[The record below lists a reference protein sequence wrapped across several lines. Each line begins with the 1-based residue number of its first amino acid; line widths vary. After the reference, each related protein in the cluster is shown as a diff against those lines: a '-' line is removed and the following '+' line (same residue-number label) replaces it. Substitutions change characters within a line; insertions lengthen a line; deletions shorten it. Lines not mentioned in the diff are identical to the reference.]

1 MATRVYKSNRKSR
14 AKTSYASYKQNIR
27 KLEKKGYTIDKE
39 DILKKKDF
47 DRIYNEWKARGKKNI
62 ARDMATDTVSYQY
75 QRYQKYIESYKKKNY
90 KLLDVIEDKESFSE
104 IYKSVKASKQSVK
117 DLANYSLEFQIE
129 FAKNYAKEVNINDEE
144 WGNYFTEKPKR
155 YREYDEET
163 GEEYIE
169 YTPVDRKKIEK
180 DIMSGKFEASNLF
193 DSYMKRH
200 NGYYYDES
208 GTQHVLKSVREEFE
222 GMYV

>member
-75 QRYQKYIESYKKKNY
+75 QRYQKFLEPYKKKNW
-90 KLLDVIEDKESFSE
+90 KLLDVLEDKASFAEAYRSA
-104 IYKSVKASKQSVK
+104 KAAKQSVK
-117 DLANYSLEFQIE
+117 DLAHYSLAFELKFAKE
-129 FAKNYAKEVNINDEE
+129 FAQEANENDIE
-144 WGNYFTEKPKR
+144 WKDYLVEKHKKR
-155 YREYDEET
+155 REYDESGKEIMDT
-163 GEEYIE
+163 YF
-169 YTPVDRKKIEK
+169 DRKRMEK
-180 DIMSGKFEASNLF
+180 DIMRGKFEGSSLF
-193 DSYMKRH
+193 RTYTEKH
-200 NGYYYDES
+200 GGYYYDEK
-208 GTQHVLKSVREEFE
+208 GEHVLKSVREEFE